1 MSQRRCD
8 DRVVSRSDTGK
19 GHGWRRAGDLQ
30 NPGKA
35 RSGLPLEPLE
45 VTVLPR
51 PDFRTADSQNK
62 GVLFVSAGCGIVPAE
77 NHTPHPPPRVQSEGV
92 SGRCPQVS
100 RAVLTAQGRAQT
112 FVCKPGPG
120 MEWSPGQACWD
131 NLVLQPGSQETGMCR
146 GD

>member
-77 NHTPHPPPRVQSEGV
+77 NHMPHPPPPG
-92 SGRCPQVS
+92 S
-100 RAVLTAQGRAQT
+100 RA
-112 FVCKPGPG
+112 
-120 MEWSPGQACWD
+120 
-131 NLVLQPGSQETGMCR
+131 R
-146 GD
+146 G